1 MRLLACGAK
10 EKDRAK
16 NPKNGRGRGERESS
30 VRVARAGDAARGGL
44 VARRH
49 APVDPAGSEGGPRR
63 RAALPR
69 TTEPRARR
77 RSGKALTD
85 NSIFAPRREPRGPQL
100 DPATVQA
107 RGESFPHG
115 PGRRA
120 PLPTPSGPRPRLS
133 PRPHLLVEVSSHV
146 RPLRATREGGEDATL
161 SSTSGESPPGPW
173 GAKTRVQD
181 AGARREVSQNVVRD
195 EAITMGEGAPERE
208 WPGVEAKALPMAADT
223 MHFPRE
229 RRLDGGGRVDTRP
242 GRPRPPARRRPRRR
256 RSSLTPPR
264 RGNALPAPPTT
275 GTPNGTSPNGSSPRW
290 TRPPTR
296 RARPPWSK
304 LEPRS
309 RTSSVRNGALGL
321 KYVHALSK
329 RGCEDVNAL

>member
-1 MRLLACGAK
+1 MVLEGDFWPVARKKIFGSENENLGSCI
-10 EKDRAK
+10 
-16 NPKNGRGRGERESS
+16 ERQSS

-107 RGESFPHG
+107 RGKPFPNG
-115 PGRRA
+115 TGRPA

-133 PRPHLLVEVSSHV
+133 PRPHLLVEVSSPV

-161 SSTSGESPPGPW
+161 AFTSGESPPGPW
-173 GAKTRVQD
+173 GPRPAYRTR
-181 AGARREVSQNVVRD
+181 GARRAPGELQREPAG
-195 EAITMGEGAPERE
+195 EAPHEAP
-208 WPGVEAKALPMAADT
+208 
-223 MHFPRE
+223 
-229 RRLDGGGRVDTRP
+229 
-242 GRPRPPARRRPRRR
+242 
-256 RSSLTPPR
+256 
-264 RGNALPAPPTT
+264 
-275 GTPNGTSPNGSSPRW
+275 
-290 TRPPTR
+290 
-296 RARPPWSK
+296 
-304 LEPRS
+304 
-309 RTSSVRNGALGL
+309 
-321 KYVHALSK
+321 
-329 RGCEDVNAL
+329 

>member
-1 MRLLACGAK
+1 MAQKRK
-10 EKDRAK
+10 IEKIRKK
-16 NPKNGRGRGERESS
+16 NQNGGRVSRESS

-161 SSTSGESPPGPW
+161 SSTSGGSPQGPGGGNGPYRTRARAQ
-173 GAKTRVQD
+173 GVSFSASPRGRRRTRVAARGAVCGNFV
-181 AGARREVSQNVVRD
+181 AGATKRFDPAPV
-195 EAITMGEGAPERE
+195 ATTAGATTARS
-208 WPGVEAKALPMAADT
+208 
-223 MHFPRE
+223 
-229 RRLDGGGRVDTRP
+229 TRP
-242 GRPRPPARRRPRRR
+242 SAA
-256 RSSLTPPR
+256 S
-264 RGNALPAPPTT
+264 
-275 GTPNGTSPNGSSPRW
+275 
-290 TRPPTR
+290 
-296 RARPPWSK
+296 
-304 LEPRS
+304 PRS
-309 RTSSVRNGALGL
+309 RQCRPARWCWSSWA
-321 KYVHALSK
+321 SW
-329 RGCEDVNAL
+329 